1 MQIKVCGVNMENVFK
16 NSKQKEL
23 VKIPDFKFIGF
34 HDTQLN
40 VAYYIRK
47 YDNFNN
53 FDFMEA
59 KLEETGNKLSKKYT
73 LGAGTKINI
82 LDNIMYSYLKHRKDS
97 DKISDYDSFVE
108 LSLKENNMDTKE
120 NRERYLNGV
129 VPKEYKETK
138 NYKDILSKGYKLL
151 YVINSS
157 KDKAIEQHYMVFV
170 TENKMELLDRTIE
183 YITFKP
189 VQLLISMEYLKTH
202 KGNKYLVNEFTE
214 VNVPTSIL
222 N

>member
-1 MQIKVCGVNMENVFK
+1 MDTVFK
-16 NSKQKEL
+16 FSNKKEL

-59 KLEETGNKLSKKYT
+59 KIEPTGNKLKDKYT
-73 LGAGTKINI
+73 LASGTKINI
-82 LDNIMYSYLKHRKDS
+82 LDSFMYSYLKHRKEDVS
-97 DKISDYDSFVE
+97 YEDFIVN
-108 LSLKENNMDTKE
+108 SLKENGMFSDENKE
-120 NRERYLNGV
+120 HYLNSYI
-129 VPKEYKETK
+129 PKEYKLTT
-138 NYKDILSKGYKLL
+138 NYHNIASKGYKLL
-151 YVINSS
+151 YVINST
-157 KDKAIEQHYMVFV
+157 KDKAIEQHYIVFV
-170 TENKMELLDRTIE
+170 KENKMKLLDRDIE

-189 VQLLISMEYLKTH
+189 VQLIISLDYLKSK
-202 KGNKYLVNEFTE
+202 KGNKYLVNEFSE
-214 VNVPTSIL
+214 VNIPSSIL